1 MNIWN
6 MKAVGNKVI
15 RKIINP
21 DTCEILTQEMI
32 MKSEKEAQDFVAK
45 DIREPGVIYVEDN

>member
-1 MNIWN
+1 

-45 DIREPGVIYVEDN
+45 DVREPGVIYVEDN